1 MYLKEI
7 EISGFKS
14 FADKINL
21 NLDNE
26 ITCIV
31 GPNGSGKSNIVDAI
45 RFVLGEQSVKSLRG
59 DALMSD
65 VIFSGSKNRNPM
77 HAASVTLTFD
87 NADNYLKI
95 PYQTVSVK
103 RRLYK
108 TGDNEYFLNG
118 EKCRLKDIIDLF
130 LDSGMG
136 RDSFNIISQGDIS
149 KLLSNSAYDRRLVI
163 EEAAGILKY
172 KKRREEAFRKLD
184 KTNLNLDRA
193 NDIIQEVETRVN
205 PLKEQSEKATTYL
218 EIKKKLENIEVG
230 VLVTEITNLNQEYI
244 ETKDK
249 IKSLNTSI
257 ISLNKKVND
266 PEIDELKIEVLNL
279 EKKLQKINQELLSL
293 SSLKEEINSQRL
305 LLKERI
311 KYNTNDL
318 KNQETINYLTE
329 KKLKLEKDLN
339 LVSTDLDTIK
349 LEKEELANNLENLV
363 KKLKEIQEK
372 NNYLQKEIVNKTN
385 DYDRLI
391 NKIDILKS
399 NLTENMY
406 LNNNVKRILDNKRLT
421 GIHDALI
428 NLISTNSTYQTSLDV
443 VSLSNKNFLVVDSS
457 ESARNAI
464 RYLKENNLGRVT
476 FLPLD
481 TIKAK
486 YVDYDTQNKLTDIKG
501 YLGILTDFLEYK
513 DEYKDIILN
522 QFGNILV
529 VDTLENANYISK
541 IIQNKYRIVTLDG
554 EIIHVGGSITGGSL
568 NNRNLINTKNELT
581 DLELK
586 SNLEK
591 NTLTTLNKEKE
602 ELENNLIVIENN
614 IQKIRTDLLLKSEEL
629 KNYEVKKE
637 EQEKELKDLVLEL
650 NSYDTSCFNQELEN
664 LNKSYYDKSLE
675 YDLKVKEKDKI
686 LEEKDKLQS
695 IILEKEGFIK
705 VNNQALKEQE
715 KELQR
720 LEILVNKLDTKL
732 DNDLNYLNQDYNLT
746 YERARDEYSLDLD
759 MEEAKSLVID
769 YKNKLKNIGN
779 VNLDSIEEYK
789 NVLERYN
796 FLTGERDDLLKAKDM
811 LYSLIDEMDEVM
823 KNDFYETFKELQVE
837 FKKVFR
843 SLFKGGDASLT
854 LTDPDNL
861 METGVDI
868 VASPPGKKLK
878 TITLL
883 SGGEKTLTAIS
894 LLFAILNIRQVPFC
908 VFDEVEAALDEAN
921 VDNFGSYLHSY
932 KDKTQFLLIT
942 HKKRTMEYAK
952 TLYGITMQ
960 ESGVSK
966 LVSVKLEDKLENEN

>member
-59 DALMSD
+59 DSLMSD

-87 NADNYLKI
+87 NSDNYLKI

-205 PLKEQSEKATTYL
+205 PLKEQSEKANAYL

-329 KKLKLEKDLN
+329 KKLKLEKEIN

-443 VSLSNKNFLVVDSS
+443 VSLANKNFLVVDSS

-464 RYLKENNLGRVT
+464 CYLKENNLGRVT

-602 ELENNLIVIENN
+602 ELENNLIIIENN

-695 IILEKEGFIK
+695 IVLEKEGFIK
-705 VNNQALKEQE
+705 VNNQSLKEQE

-843 SLFKGGDASLT
+843 SLFKGGDASLS
-854 LTDPDNL
+854 LTEPDNL

-966 LVSVKLEDKLENEN
+966 LVSVKLEDKDKL

>member
-1 MYLKEI
+1 
-7 EISGFKS
+7 
-14 FADKINL
+14 
-21 NLDNE
+21 
-26 ITCIV
+26 
-31 GPNGSGKSNIVDAI
+31 
-45 RFVLGEQSVKSLRG
+45 
-59 DALMSD
+59 
-65 VIFSGSKNRNPM
+65 
-77 HAASVTLTFD
+77 
-87 NADNYLKI
+87 
-95 PYQTVSVK
+95 
-103 RRLYK
+103 
-108 TGDNEYFLNG
+108 
-118 EKCRLKDIIDLF
+118 
-130 LDSGMG
+130 
-136 RDSFNIISQGDIS
+136 
-149 KLLSNSAYDRRLVI
+149 
-163 EEAAGILKY
+163 
-172 KKRREEAFRKLD
+172 
-184 KTNLNLDRA
+184 
-193 NDIIQEVETRVN
+193 
-205 PLKEQSEKATTYL
+205 
-218 EIKKKLENIEVG
+218 
-230 VLVTEITNLNQEYI
+230 
-244 ETKDK
+244 
-249 IKSLNTSI
+249 
-257 ISLNKKVND
+257 
-266 PEIDELKIEVLNL
+266 
-279 EKKLQKINQELLSL
+279 
-293 SSLKEEINSQRL
+293 
-305 LLKERI
+305 
-311 KYNTNDL
+311 
-318 KNQETINYLTE
+318 
-329 KKLKLEKDLN
+329 
-339 LVSTDLDTIK
+339 
-349 LEKEELANNLENLV
+349 
-363 KKLKEIQEK
+363 
-372 NNYLQKEIVNKTN
+372 
-385 DYDRLI
+385 
-391 NKIDILKS
+391 
-399 NLTENMY
+399 MY

-602 ELENNLIVIENN
+602 ELENNLIIIENN

-637 EQEKELKDLVLEL
+637 EQEKELKDLILEL

-686 LEEKDKLQS
+686 FEEKDSLQS

-732 DNDLNYLNQDYNLT
+732 DNNLNYLNQDYNLT

-759 MEEAKSLVID
+759 IEEAKKLVVD

-966 LVSVKLEDKLENEN
+966 LVSVKLEDKDKL

>member
-59 DALMSD
+59 DSLMSD

-87 NADNYLKI
+87 NSDNYLKI

-193 NDIIQEVETRVN
+193 NDIIQEVETRIN
-205 PLKEQSEKATTYL
+205 PLKEQSEKATAYL

-428 NLISTNSTYQTSLDV
+428 NLISTSNIYQTCLDV

-486 YVDYDTQNKLTDIKG
+486 YVDYDTQNKLTDMKG

-513 DEYKDIILN
+513 EEYKDIILN

-686 LEEKDKLQS
+686 LEEKDNLQS
-695 IILEKEGFIK
+695 IVLEKEGFIK

-966 LVSVKLEDKLENEN
+966 LVSVKLEDKDKL

>member
-244 ETKDK
+244 EAKDK

-339 LVSTDLDTIK
+339 LVSTDLDNLK
-349 LEKEELANNLENLV
+349 VKKEELTNDLENLV

-406 LNNNVKRILDNKRLT
+406 LNNNVKRILDNKRLA

-443 VSLSNKNFLVVDSS
+443 VSLSNKNFLIVDSS
-457 ESARNAI
+457 EAAKNAI

-568 NNRNLINTKNELT
+568 NNKNLINTKNELT

-602 ELENNLIVIENN
+602 ELEDNIIIIENN

-650 NSYDTSCFNQELEN
+650 NSYDISCFNQELEK

-675 YDLKVKEKDKI
+675 YDLKIKEKDKI
-686 LEEKDKLQS
+686 LEEKDNLQG
-695 IILEKEGFIK
+695 IILEKEGLIK

-823 KNDFYETFKELQVE
+823 KNDFYETFQELQIE

-921 VDNFGSYLHSY
+921 VDNFGSYLNSY

-966 LVSVKLEDKLENEN
+966 LVSVKLEDKDKL

>member
-87 NADNYLKI
+87 NSDNYLKI

-266 PEIDELKIEVLNL
+266 PEIDELKIEILNL

-329 KKLKLEKDLN
+329 KKLKLEKEIN

-428 NLISTNSTYQTSLDV
+428 NLISTDSTYQTCLDV

-457 ESARNAI
+457 ESARSAI

-513 DEYKDIILN
+513 DEYKNIILN

-637 EQEKELKDLVLEL
+637 EQEKELKNLVLEL

-686 LEEKDKLQS
+686 LEEKDNLQT

-705 VNNQALKEQE
+705 VNNQVLKEQE

-966 LVSVKLEDKLENEN
+966 LVSVKLEDKDKL

>member
-339 LVSTDLDTIK
+339 LVSTDLDNLK
-349 LEKEELANNLENLV
+349 VKKEELTNDLENLV

-406 LNNNVKRILDNKRLT
+406 LNNNVKRILDNKRLN

-428 NLISTNSTYQTSLDV
+428 NLISTSNTYQTCLDV
-443 VSLSNKNFLVVDSS
+443 VSLANKNFLIVDSS

-541 IIQNKYRIVTLDG
+541 VIQNKYRIVTLDG

-568 NNRNLINTKNELT
+568 NNKNLINTKNELT

-602 ELENNLIVIENN
+602 ELENNIIIIDNN
-614 IQKIRTDLLLKSEEL
+614 MQKIRTDLLLKSEEL
-629 KNYEVKKE
+629 KNFEEKKE
-637 EQEKELKDLVLEL
+637 EKEKELKDLILEL
-650 NSYDTSCFNQELEN
+650 NSYDISCFNQELEK
-664 LNKSYYDKSLE
+664 LNKNYYDKSLE

-686 LEEKDKLQS
+686 LEEKDNLQS
-695 IILEKEGFIK
+695 IVLEKEGFIK

-746 YERARDEYSLDLD
+746 YERARDEYSLDLE
-759 MEEAKSLVID
+759 MEEAKNLVID

-823 KNDFYETFKELQVE
+823 KNDFYETFQELQIE

-966 LVSVKLEDKLENEN
+966 LVSVKLEDKDKL